1 MRARDWL
8 LLTFLSLLWGCSF
21 FLVAVSLRAGIP
33 PLTLVLLRVAL
44 GAMVLVPAV
53 YALGHRMPAT
63 PAGWLLFVVQSF
75 LNNVLPFSLIF
86 FGQTMAASS
95 LAAVLNA
102 TTPLFGLLVARFV
115 GGEPLTANR
124 AIGVLFGI
132 TGVAILVGPEIAGAN
147 LRTLLGMACFLAAAL
162 CYGLSALWMKR
173 LRHVPPIVSAA
184 SQLTCSSVMMLPI
197 AMAFDR
203 FWMLPAPSLPVVAA
217 VVSLALFSTALAYI
231 VFFRISASAGPQNV
245 MLVTLLVPV
254 SATAL
259 GVILL
264 DEALTVHQV
273 LGALVIALGLVVV
286 DGRLVARLPM
296 LRTR

>member
-8 LLTFLSLLWGCSF
+8 LLTFLSILWGCSF
-21 FLVAVSLRAGIP
+21 FLVAVSLRGGIA

-53 YALGHRMPAT
+53 LALGHRMPAT
-63 PAGWLLFVVQSF
+63 TAGWLLFVVQAF

-95 LAAVLNA
+95 LAAVMNA

-147 LRTLLGMACFLAAAL
+147 MGTLLGMGCFLGAAL
-162 CYGLSALWMKR
+162 CYGFSAQWMKR
-173 LRHVPPIVSAA
+173 LRQVPPIVSAA
-184 SQLTCSSVMMLPI
+184 SQLTCSTVMMLPI
-197 AMAFDR
+197 ALAVDR
-203 FWMLPAPSLPVVAA
+203 FWTLPAPSLPIVAA

-286 DGRLVARLPM
+286 DGRLIARLPA